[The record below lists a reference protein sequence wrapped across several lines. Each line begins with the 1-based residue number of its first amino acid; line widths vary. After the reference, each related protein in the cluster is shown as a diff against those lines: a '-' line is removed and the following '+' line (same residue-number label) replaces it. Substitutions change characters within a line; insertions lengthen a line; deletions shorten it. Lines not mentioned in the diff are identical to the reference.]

1 MGARFRDLDC
11 EIEDRHGRSIPEI
24 FELEGEDVFRAFE
37 RREMERA
44 LAEEPAVIAPGGG
57 WAAQPGNLESLER
70 GILSIY
76 LEASAATAA
85 ERVEPGGARPLL
97 RGGEAALGA
106 RMQALLRERE
116 PLYARCDARVPTD
129 ERSPAEIV
137 REVVALARKR
147 VVG

>member
-1 MGARFRDLDC
+1 MDR

-24 FELEGEDVFRAFE
+24 FERDGEDVFRAFE

-85 ERVEPGGARPLL
+85 ERVGPGGARPLL
-97 RGGEAALGA
+97 GGAAGLGA
-106 RMQALLRERE
+106 RMLALLRERE

-137 REVVALARKR
+137 QEVVALARKR